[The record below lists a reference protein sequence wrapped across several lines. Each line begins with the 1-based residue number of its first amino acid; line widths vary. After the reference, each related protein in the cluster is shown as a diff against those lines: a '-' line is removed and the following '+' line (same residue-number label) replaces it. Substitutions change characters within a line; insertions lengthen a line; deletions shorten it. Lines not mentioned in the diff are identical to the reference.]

1 MSMCAC
7 MCGECVCLNMC
18 VYVSVYVLYKC
29 VSSMCMCQYQS
40 DAVWHSSHD
49 PCLSGGAAGGGY
61 SQVIPME
68 EFNLHLTGDIHA
80 ITAANNLLAA
90 QLDTRMLHEATQS
103 DKVMTGCP
111 FVCVHVCRCECA
123 LVGGV
128 CVCML
133 MCAFVYVHVC
143 SVCAA

>member
-1 MSMCAC
+1 
-7 MCGECVCLNMC
+7 
-18 VYVSVYVLYKC
+18 
-29 VSSMCMCQYQS
+29 MCQYQS

-103 DKVMTGCP
+103 DKVMTGCHLC
-111 FVCVHVCRCECA
+111 VCMCVGVSVHLLVVCVCVYMYVHVHVCI
-123 LVGGV
+123 
-128 CVCML
+128 CVRAC
-133 MCAFVYVHVC
+133 V
-143 SVCAA
+143 